1 MPSPDPQ
8 SALPRGVSQR
18 FCNQPPLAG
27 PGGKR
32 GAVTELE
39 VGDRGAGNQHAP
51 PGALRLTY
59 LFGHIERKAKP
70 CH

>member
-8 SALPRGVSQR
+8 SALPRGVSQS
-18 FCNQPPLAG
+18 FCNQPPPTG

-32 GAVTELE
+32 GAVTEPE
-39 VGDRGAGNQHAP
+39 VGDRGTGNQHAP
-51 PGALRLTY
+51 PGALRLDY
-59 LFGHIERKAKP
+59 LFDRIERKAKP